1 MSRSAALVAQVM
13 ILLLGGCGKAD
24 DGTIRLAARDT
35 APVTGTADQPPVA
48 INSVSPM
55 LYPSALLEQGIEGRV
70 LLRLY
75 ADSMGAIV
83 HDSSRIAESSGY
95 PALDSAALAGAATLR
110 FSPALRHGRPV
121 GGVFLQPVQFRNPRN
136 RSAAQ

>member
-1 MSRSAALVAQVM
+1 MSRSAALAAQVM
-13 ILLLGGCGKAD
+13 ILLSSCGKAD

-35 APVTGTADQPPVA
+35 APATGAADQPPVA
-48 INSVSPM
+48 INPVSPM
-55 LYPSALLEQGIEGRV
+55 VYPSALLEQGIEGRV

-83 HDSSRIAESSGY
+83 HDSSLVAESSGY

-121 GGVFLQPVQFRNPRN
+121 GGPFLQPVQFRNPRN

>member
-1 MSRSAALVAQVM
+1 MSRSAALAAQVM
-13 ILLLGGCGKAD
+13 ILLSGCGKPD

-35 APVTGTADQPPVA
+35 ATGTADQPPVA

-55 LYPSALLEQGIEGRV
+55 VYPSALLEQGIEGRV

-75 ADSMGAIV
+75 ADSIGAIV

-121 GGVFLQPVQFRNPRN
+121 GGPFLQPVHFRNPRN